1 MGEACRLRAEDG
13 NTLALFP
20 AAVLVMFILAS
31 MAIDAAVTFSA
42 QRQLSDIAAAAA
54 NDAASAALDTTYYGE
69 GRFGVDP
76 AVAGQRVDDTV
87 GRRTDSDR
95 LVASCNVDDI
105 SADGLSVTVVC
116 RGTVTQLI
124 SPARFLNITSRDIR
138 ATATATAQQG

>member
-1 MGEACRLRAEDG
+1 MGEACWLRAEDG

-69 GRFGVDP
+69 GRFGVDR

-95 LVASCNVDDI
+95 LAASCIVDDI